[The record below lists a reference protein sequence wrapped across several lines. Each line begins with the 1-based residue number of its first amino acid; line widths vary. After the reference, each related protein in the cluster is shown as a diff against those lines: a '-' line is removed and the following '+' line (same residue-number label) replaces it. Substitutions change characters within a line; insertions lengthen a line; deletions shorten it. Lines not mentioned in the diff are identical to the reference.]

1 MKVLLVWLILC
12 GIWSSTWIFIKL
24 GLADLPPVSFAA
36 WRFAVAVAILLLI
49 LAANK
54 IPFPRDKRFW
64 ILAGATGFFQF
75 FLNYGLLF
83 WGEQH
88 ISSGLAAV
96 LQTTIPAFGLILAP
110 FYLPDE
116 KITPRKVFALLL
128 GIAGVGVI
136 FYEQLSVSG
145 TLALAGSAAVI
156 VGAFFAAYA
165 SVLTKSHGTK
175 SNSTALLT
183 AQMIVGFVSLALVGL
198 MWEGNPINFRW
209 TWTAIFCVLYL
220 ALIGSVAAFWLF
232 YWLLRNIEITKA
244 MMISLVTPFVAVLIG
259 SFFGET
265 LQWQALAG
273 GALILL
279 SVGLI
284 LFQPKKKSVADD
296 TEKKNLLKTGD
307 VDFGSDSD
315 VTPLKVTN

>member
-36 WRFAVAVAILLLI
+36 LRFAVAVAVLLLI
-49 LAANK
+49 LVVNK
-54 IPFPRDKRFW
+54 LAFPRDKRFW

-83 WGEQH
+83 WGEQY
-88 ISSGLAAV
+88 ISSGLTAV
-96 LQTTIPAFGLILAP
+96 LQTTIPAFGLVLAQ

-116 KITPRKVFALLL
+116 RITPRKVFAITL
-128 GIAGVGVI
+128 GIAGVVVI

-145 TLALAGSAAVI
+145 IMALAGSAAVI

-165 SVLTKSHGTK
+165 SVLTKARGTK

-183 AQMIVGFVSLALVGL
+183 AQMLIGFVPLTLVGL
-198 MWEGNPINFRW
+198 IWEGNPMNFRW
-209 TWTAIFCVLYL
+209 TWMAIFCVLYL
-220 ALIGSVAAFWLF
+220 ALVGSVIAFWLF

-259 SFFGET
+259 SYFGET

-273 GALILL
+273 GALILS

-284 LFQPKKKSVADD
+284 LFQPKSNLAAENTEEKLLNHKKS
-296 TEKKNLLKTGD
+296 E
-307 VDFGSDSD
+307 FRSDSE